1 MGKKQTAVNWL
12 WEELD
17 NTIPYQN
24 IKVSQIFNGL
34 LEQALQTEK
43 EQMIDLIKFIR
54 IQDKMGKS
62 VNDLYEQYYNEK
74 YEE

>member
-1 MGKKQTAVNWL
+1 MEKKQTAVNWL

-54 IQDKMGKS
+54 NQDKMGKS
-62 VNDLYEQYYNEK
+62 ANDLYEEYYNEK